1 MQLKLFYI
9 LNPLQYLSECG
20 IAMVDYFKITEAD
33 RLLCLPSNTAPPII
47 SSTWLIN
54 ISIPVVAPFPIAEG
68 SRDIPLLPSVLQTP
82 LLTKQK
88 AQRSVAEANNSR
100 AAYLLRRDR
109 ISACP
114 RRRLPRGRSAAA
126 PGLCVVSSAGPHP
139 TCQLQQLLPPPSSGR
154 MKSSPAPGRIAT
166 FRASRGGRGTSPGCG
181 DRLLET
187 ALNDRYPSRC

>member
-1 MQLKLFYI
+1 
-9 LNPLQYLSECG
+9 
-20 IAMVDYFKITEAD
+20 MVDYFKITEAD